1 VAQLEVEDLWPLS
14 PLQEGLLFHALFDEE
29 TSDGY
34 ALQALLDLD
43 GPLDAAVLRK
53 SAQALVD
60 RHASLR
66 AGFRQTASIDR
77 PVQVIAKRATPP
89 WTEIDLS
96 GLREDAKPSEAA
108 RLAAEEHIRRFD
120 PAAPPLLRL
129 LLLRFGPDRHRLVLT
144 AHHILLDG
152 WSLSLLL
159 NELFAIYRAGGVAVG
174 LRPVRPFKDYLAW
187 LNGQDRER
195 AAQAWRDELAGVD
208 EPTLVAPADHVR
220 TPREP
225 GRVRFAADAELTSA
239 LRGVARERGLTLNTV
254 VQGVWAML
262 VSRLAGRTDVVLGAM
277 VAGRPPELNGAAEML
292 GLFVNTVPVRVALD
306 PAQPVAEMLAALQDR
321 QSRLMGS
328 QYLGL
333 ADIQRLAGQG
343 ATFDTLFA
351 YESYP
356 HDPAADQDPG
366 PDGLR
371 VTQAVGGHEATH
383 YPLSLTV
390 LPGDRLGFRMT
401 YRKDVFDQTTAEG
414 FADRLLHLLKTVAAE
429 PDVLVGRVGL
439 LAPGEGAEVV
449 TRHRGGSL
457 VEVFGACVVG
467 GRDDVA
473 VVDGG
478 SGVGLSFGELDVASD
493 RVAARLVGL
502 GVGRGDCVGVVLG
515 RSVELVAVLLG
526 VLKAGAAYVPVDVEW
541 PVVRQERVLAGAG
554 VRVVVSDRRSWEVSG
569 LSARGGD
576 GVGGVGG
583 GGVVW
588 VDGGWV
594 LGGPVVEGPSVVVG
608 GDDVAYVMFT
618 SGSSGEPKGVAVTH
632 GGVVAFAG
640 DGVWSREVHGRMLLH
655 ASHAFDASTLELWVP
670 LLMGGC
676 VVVAPSGRV
685 DGGVLAGLVEGFG
698 LSAVHVTA
706 GVFAAL
712 AEEVPEVFGSLVE
725 VLTGGDVVSAAAVG
739 KVLRSCPSTVVR
751 QLYGPTETTM
761 CATTAR
767 FGVGEVPLEVLP
779 IGRPLEGTRV
789 FVLDGFLQP
798 VPVGVVGE
806 IYVAG
811 AGVGRGYVGRAG
823 LSGERFVACPFG
835 VGERMYRTGD
845 VGRWSGGGELVFV
858 GRGDAQVKVRGYRV
872 EPGEVESVVCS
883 HGLVGQAVV
892 VAREDQPGHRQLVA
906 YVVPAGEGFDAEV
919 VRGFVAGVLPEY
931 MVPSVWVV
939 LEALPLTVNG
949 KVDRAGL
956 PVPGAVGSGS
966 GLRGPGSVVE
976 EALCRLFGEVLR
988 VDRVGVEDSFF
999 DLGGDS
1005 IMSMQLVARARRSG
1019 IVLAA
1024 QDVFEHRTPAALALI
1039 AQTES
1044 ATEPASASG
1053 VAEDTGT
1060 GDIPLTPA
1068 MRRLADRAGL
1078 GTLASFAQSALV
1090 EVPSTVEPDSLTTAV
1105 NALLDHHS
1113 VLRARLV
1120 APDPEDTATWYL
1132 HVPPKR
1138 EAGVV
1143 VERVDAAGLTED
1155 EVADLLAGTGREAAR
1170 RLDPLTGVMVQAVW
1184 LDRGPE
1190 TPGRLLL
1197 VVHHL
1202 VVDGVSWRILVPD
1215 LAAAYGSVESGRPV
1229 ALEPVGTSFRRWA
1242 LTAAE
1247 QAGSDARRA
1256 ELPAWQRLLA
1266 DTEPLFGGRALD
1278 PATDTAATMRRI
1290 SLSLPSHV
1298 TDPLLTAVPA
1308 AYHATIEDV
1317 LLTGLAAAVGE
1328 WRQRRGDEP
1337 GPVLVEMERHG
1348 REPLAENADLSRTVG
1363 WFTGSHPVRLDLSA
1377 PEPGAGLPTG
1387 SGLDL
1392 AAVRAGGQAAGA
1404 LLKRVKERAVPG
1416 DGLGYGLLRHL
1427 SGSATGL
1434 ASRPAPQIAFN
1445 YMGRFAADAGG
1456 TGSGAHAGGTGGD
1469 AHVPDNASPGAA
1481 PRPGE
1486 TEGANWRIVELG
1498 GNADERMPAAHAL
1511 TLGAMVRDGAAGSE
1525 LTVSVSWPGSLLAE
1539 GAVRELAEGW
1549 VAMLSG
1555 LAEHAVLPGAGG
1567 RTPSDFPLVTLT
1579 QPDVEELEAAY
1590 PALTDI
1596 WPLAPLQEGLLFHAV
1611 FDRDAVDVY
1620 SGQHVLDLQGPLNP
1634 VTLRAAAQALLD
1646 RHPSLRAAFRQV
1658 GERDQAVQ
1666 VIADGVTLPWRE
1678 ADLSSL
1684 GPQDATEET
1693 RRLAAADLDRGFDP
1707 ATPPL
1712 LRFLLVR
1719 LGENHHRLVITNHH
1733 ILLDGWSLPILKRE
1747 LFELYTAGGRAEALP
1762 RTTSYGTYLAW
1773 LGRQDRQAARDAW
1786 RAELAGTEGPTLV
1799 AEADPAREPVVP
1811 EVIQGWA
1818 DGELTAALRGLARGN
1833 DLTLNTVVQA
1843 AWAML
1848 VGKLAGR
1855 RDVVFGAVV
1864 AGRPPELAGVEEML
1878 GLFINTLP
1886 VRVVLDPAQPMLR
1899 MLADLQIRQ
1908 SGLLPHQYLG
1918 LAEIQQLAGAG
1929 AGFDTLVAYE
1939 SFPHDPTGAPGAGD
1953 GRALRIAPAGGRD
1966 ATHYPLTLAVSP
1978 GERLGLRL
1986 SYRPDLFD
1994 RPAAEELLARLT
2006 RVLRALAA
2014 DPLASVGSVSVL
2026 GEAET
2031 RRVVREWND
2040 TGLSVPEGLLPD
2052 LFEDRA
2058 RRHPSAAAVVGAD
2071 RRMTYAEVDAAAN
2084 RLAGYLVGLGVGP
2097 ERVVGVALPRSVELV
2112 VALLAVVK
2120 AGGAYVPLDPGHP
2133 ASRLTQ
2139 VMEDADPLL
2148 VLGLTGTDLE
2158 GRRVVWLDDPAVL
2171 AAVAAQPGTAPARA
2185 ALSARNPAYVIFTS
2199 GSTGRPKGVVVTHG
2213 SVANYLS
2220 HVADRYPS
2228 VAGGSVLHSPVTFD
2242 LTVTALFGP
2251 LVAGGTVLV
2260 GDLDEPESLEQERDR
2275 DPLFVKA
2282 TPSHLHLLA
2291 DLDVPV
2297 GGGDLVVGGEQLTG
2311 DMLTAWRGSHPGVA
2325 VINEY
2330 GPTEATVGCMEYRV
2344 GPGEPAGPGPI
2355 PIGRPIRNTQIYVL
2369 DAFLQPVPVGGVGE
2383 MYLAGAGLARGYVR
2397 RPGLT
2402 GERFVASPFGTG
2414 ERMYRTGDL
2423 ARWAPDGELV
2433 YLGRVD
2439 EQVKVRGYRI
2449 ELGEVE
2455 AALAAHRAV
2464 DRVAVV
2470 AREDVPGQRRLV
2482 GYVVPVAG
2490 ERIDPVEVRGLAA
2503 ERLPD
2508 YMVPVA
2514 VVELADLPLTA
2525 HGKVDRTALPAP
2537 DFGDLAGSREPATS
2551 GEHTL
2556 CLLFAEVLHLERV
2569 GADDDFFMLGG
2580 DSIMSMQLVARG
2592 RRAGLVFTPRQVF
2605 EHRTPAGLAAIATS
2619 ELEENGPDDAEVT
2632 EMPLTPVMRWV
2643 AERAGLAGL
2652 AGRYAQS
2659 ATIRVPAGI
2668 EEDRLVAAVRAL
2680 VDHHDMLR
2688 ARLVCP
2694 EESDP
2699 GTWRLVVG
2707 PVGSVGSVGSVG
2719 GGLVRR
2725 VDGGG
2730 LDEAGVAALLAS
2742 EGRVA
2747 AGELDPLGG
2756 VMVRVVWVDCGGEVP
2771 GRVLV
2776 VAHHLVVDGVSWRV
2790 ITSDLASAYAG
2801 GTLERAGTSFRRWAL
2816 SAVEEASGAE
2826 RLGELPVWERMLGG
2840 GAGPLGVRPLDP
2852 ARDTAAS
2859 MRHVSTVLPA
2869 SITRELLTTVP
2880 AAFHAGINDVLLA
2893 GFAAAMGEWRGGGVV
2908 LDVEGHGR
2916 DEDVWGT
2923 VGWFTGVWPLLVDAG
2938 DADFEEVRAGGRAAG
2953 EVVKR
2958 VKEQVRA
2965 VPGDGLGFGLLRY
2978 LNPSTAG
2985 RLAGLPVPQVGFN
2998 YMGRVGAGDGADWR
3012 LDSMGGSVDD
3022 NAPAGHVLEAGG
3034 VVRDGGD
3041 GPELTVSLSWP
3052 AELLAEDEV
3061 RGLVEAWAAMLTG
3074 FTEHAGHPGAGGHT
3088 PSDFPLVGL
3097 GQEQVAELEAAYQG
3111 LTGIWSLSP
3120 LQEGLLFHALFDEDA
3135 VDVYSGQRAVDLEGP
3150 LDAERLRASGQALL
3164 DRHANLRTGFRQLPD
3179 LGKAVQV
3186 VVGSVALPWHEADL
3200 SALPADDAEAEARRL
3215 AAEDLERGF
3224 DPAVPPLLR
3233 FLLIRF
3239 GPERH
3244 RLVITNH
3251 HLLLDGWSQPIL
3263 KRELFTAYRAG
3274 DLPEPVPY
3282 DRYLDWLA
3290 GQDRDAARDAWRAE
3304 LAGAGEPTL
3313 VAEAGQRPD
3322 RAAPEYAEAGQRSD
3336 RAAPEYAEVTLD
3348 TELTA
3353 AVRAMARDH
3362 GLTLNTVVQGVWA
3375 MLVSRLAR
3383 RDDVVFGAVVA
3394 GRPPELAGVEEM
3406 VGLFVNT
3413 VPVRVRLDPAQPVA
3427 ELLTGLQARQSALMS
3442 AHYLGLAEIQ
3452 RLAGAGATF
3461 DTLLTYESYPRD
3473 PVVAVPDGGGR
3484 GELRI
3489 TPAGSEEAVH
3499 YPLSLTVLP
3508 GERVRLRL
3516 DRRPD
3521 AFTQQ
3526 TAGELARRLVRMLAA
3541 VSAEPG
3547 IPVGRV
3553 GLVEQAE
3560 HARTAGSWNQTAHP
3574 VPGGLLP
3581 DLFEAQVRAVP
3592 SARAV
3597 SDGFIRPTYAEVD
3610 AAANR
3615 LAGYLV
3621 GLGVGPECVVG
3632 VALPRSVELVVA
3644 LLAVLKAGGAY
3655 VPLDPG
3661 HPASRSAMV
3670 MEDADPVVVLCDS
3683 ETGRR
3688 LPGHP
3693 APRVVLDDPAVIGAL
3708 RDLPETAPARTALS
3722 ADHPAYVI
3730 FTSGSTG
3737 RPKGVMIP
3745 HGAVVNYLSH
3755 AVDRYPSVGTG
3766 AVLHSPV
3773 TFDLT
3778 VTALFAPLA
3787 SGGTVF
3793 VGDLD
3798 EPGSLKDAGDRD
3810 PLFLKATPGHLH
3822 LLADLGLPVGGGELV
3837 VGGEQLTGEALAAWR
3852 ERHPGAAVVNEYG
3865 PTETTVGCMEY
3876 WVRPGEPVGA
3886 GPVPIGRPIRNT
3898 RVHVLDA
3905 FLRPVPVGVSGEL
3918 YLAGAGLARGYARRP
3933 GLTGERFVASPFGTG
3948 ERMYRTGDLVRWTP
3962 GGELVFLGRMDD
3974 QVKVRGYRIE
3984 LGEIEAALAA
3994 HPAVDRVAVVTREDV
4009 PGRRR
4014 LVGYAVPVPG
4024 AEIDPEE
4031 VRGFLA
4037 DRLPEY
4043 MVPVTVVVMDE
4054 IPLTVHGKVD
4064 RPALPAPDFGAMA
4077 GSREPGTPVESM
4089 LCAFFAEVL
4098 GLERVGAD
4106 DDFFGLGGDSIMSMQ
4121 LVAKARRAGL
4131 VFTPK
4136 HVFERRTPA
4145 GLAAVATDATD
4156 HLDTGDDGSGEVPLT
4171 PAMHWIAERAGLA
4184 GLRRF
4189 SQSVL
4194 TVVPA
4199 GLGLDRLRQALRTL
4213 VGHHAMLRARLVA
4226 PDAEDPTTWR
4236 LAVPPPDGEAADVA
4250 HRVDVAGLDDDALAG
4265 LVEREGLAAA
4275 ERLDP
4280 VHGPTVQAVWFDRG
4294 GAAPGRL
4301 LLVVHHLVV
4310 DGVSWRVLLPDLEAA
4325 CAGREPEPAG
4335 TSFRR
4340 WALLAQAQATTKER
4354 IAELPEWERVLTA
4367 AEPPIG
4373 GRPLDPS
4380 LDTAATMRSI
4390 SVRVEDTAALLTA
4403 VPALFHA
4410 GIDDVLLAG
4419 FAAAVTEWRQRRGAG
4434 HGPVLVDLEGHG
4446 REPLADGVDLSRTV
4460 GWFTAIHPVRLD
4472 TGGANLA
4479 QVRGGGTAAGQVVK
4493 RVKEQLRAVPADGL
4507 GYGMLRHLNPETRP
4521 VLAVRAAP
4529 QISFNYMGRLTASAS
4544 ASGQTGFWR
4553 QLGLGGDT
4561 GDMPA
4566 AYALEA
4572 GGVVRDGPGGPE
4584 LTLLLAWP
4592 RHLLEEAEVR
4602 ALADG
4607 WAAMLAGLAAHAE
4620 RPEAGGHTASD
4631 FPLLAL
4637 AEGDLDGMAAE
4648 LAGNDSERRAR

>member
-1 VAQLEVEDLWPLS
+1 
-14 PLQEGLLFHALFDEE
+14 
-29 TSDGY
+29 
-34 ALQALLDLD
+34 
-43 GPLDAAVLRK
+43 
-53 SAQALVD
+53 
-60 RHASLR
+60 
-66 AGFRQTASIDR
+66 
-77 PVQVIAKRATPP
+77 
-89 WTEIDLS
+89 
-96 GLREDAKPSEAA
+96 
-108 RLAAEEHIRRFD
+108 
-120 PAAPPLLRL
+120 
-129 LLLRFGPDRHRLVLT
+129 
-144 AHHILLDG
+144 
-152 WSLSLLL
+152 
-159 NELFAIYRAGGVAVG
+159 
-174 LRPVRPFKDYLAW
+174 
-187 LNGQDRER
+187 
-195 AAQAWRDELAGVD
+195 
-208 EPTLVAPADHVR
+208 
-220 TPREP
+220 
-225 GRVRFAADAELTSA
+225 
-239 LRGVARERGLTLNTV
+239 
-254 VQGVWAML
+254 
-262 VSRLAGRTDVVLGAM
+262 
-277 VAGRPPELNGAAEML
+277 
-292 GLFVNTVPVRVALD
+292 
-306 PAQPVAEMLAALQDR
+306 
-321 QSRLMGS
+321 
-328 QYLGL
+328 
-333 ADIQRLAGQG
+333 
-343 ATFDTLFA
+343 
-351 YESYP
+351 
-356 HDPAADQDPG
+356 
-366 PDGLR
+366 
-371 VTQAVGGHEATH
+371 
-383 YPLSLTV
+383 
-390 LPGDRLGFRMT
+390 
-401 YRKDVFDQTTAEG
+401 
-414 FADRLLHLLKTVAAE
+414 
-429 PDVLVGRVGL
+429 
-439 LAPGEGAEVV
+439 
-449 TRHRGGSL
+449 
-457 VEVFGACVVG
+457 
-467 GRDDVA
+467 
-473 VVDGG
+473 
-478 SGVGLSFGELDVASD
+478 
-493 RVAARLVGL
+493 
-502 GVGRGDCVGVVLG
+502 
-515 RSVELVAVLLG
+515 
-526 VLKAGAAYVPVDVEW
+526 
-541 PVVRQERVLAGAG
+541 
-554 VRVVVSDRRSWEVSG
+554 
-569 LSARGGD
+569 
-576 GVGGVGG
+576 
-583 GGVVW
+583 
-588 VDGGWV
+588 
-594 LGGPVVEGPSVVVG
+594 
-608 GDDVAYVMFT
+608 
-618 SGSSGEPKGVAVTH
+618 
-632 GGVVAFAG
+632 
-640 DGVWSREVHGRMLLH
+640 
-655 ASHAFDASTLELWVP
+655 
-670 LLMGGC
+670 
-676 VVVAPSGRV
+676 
-685 DGGVLAGLVEGFG
+685 
-698 LSAVHVTA
+698 
-706 GVFAAL
+706 
-712 AEEVPEVFGSLVE
+712 
-725 VLTGGDVVSAAAVG
+725 
-739 KVLRSCPSTVVR
+739 
-751 QLYGPTETTM
+751 
-761 CATTAR
+761 
-767 FGVGEVPLEVLP
+767 
-779 IGRPLEGTRV
+779 
-789 FVLDGFLQP
+789 
-798 VPVGVVGE
+798 
-806 IYVAG
+806 
-811 AGVGRGYVGRAG
+811 
-823 LSGERFVACPFG
+823 
-835 VGERMYRTGD
+835 
-845 VGRWSGGGELVFV
+845 
-858 GRGDAQVKVRGYRV
+858 
-872 EPGEVESVVCS
+872 
-883 HGLVGQAVV
+883 
-892 VAREDQPGHRQLVA
+892 
-906 YVVPAGEGFDAEV
+906 
-919 VRGFVAGVLPEY
+919 
-931 MVPSVWVV
+931 
-939 LEALPLTVNG
+939 
-949 KVDRAGL
+949 
-956 PVPGAVGSGS
+956 
-966 GLRGPGSVVE
+966 
-976 EALCRLFGEVLR
+976 
-988 VDRVGVEDSFF
+988 
-999 DLGGDS
+999 
-1005 IMSMQLVARARRSG
+1005 
-1019 IVLAA
+1019 
-1024 QDVFEHRTPAALALI
+1024 
-1039 AQTES
+1039 
-1044 ATEPASASG
+1044 
-1053 VAEDTGT
+1053 
-1060 GDIPLTPA
+1060 
-1068 MRRLADRAGL
+1068 
-1078 GTLASFAQSALV
+1078 
-1090 EVPSTVEPDSLTTAV
+1090 
-1105 NALLDHHS
+1105 
-1113 VLRARLV
+1113 
-1120 APDPEDTATWYL
+1120 
-1132 HVPPKR
+1132 
-1138 EAGVV
+1138 
-1143 VERVDAAGLTED
+1143 
-1155 EVADLLAGTGREAAR
+1155 
-1170 RLDPLTGVMVQAVW
+1170 
-1184 LDRGPE
+1184 
-1190 TPGRLLL
+1190 
-1197 VVHHL
+1197 
-1202 VVDGVSWRILVPD
+1202 
-1215 LAAAYGSVESGRPV
+1215 
-1229 ALEPVGTSFRRWA
+1229 
-1242 LTAAE
+1242 
-1247 QAGSDARRA
+1247 
-1256 ELPAWQRLLA
+1256 
-1266 DTEPLFGGRALD
+1266 
-1278 PATDTAATMRRI
+1278 
-1290 SLSLPSHV
+1290 
-1298 TDPLLTAVPA
+1298 
-1308 AYHATIEDV
+1308 
-1317 LLTGLAAAVGE
+1317 
-1328 WRQRRGDEP
+1328 
-1337 GPVLVEMERHG
+1337 
-1348 REPLAENADLSRTVG
+1348 
-1363 WFTGSHPVRLDLSA
+1363 
-1377 PEPGAGLPTG
+1377 
-1387 SGLDL
+1387 
-1392 AAVRAGGQAAGA
+1392 
-1404 LLKRVKERAVPG
+1404 
-1416 DGLGYGLLRHL
+1416 
-1427 SGSATGL
+1427 
-1434 ASRPAPQIAFN
+1434 
-1445 YMGRFAADAGG
+1445 
-1456 TGSGAHAGGTGGD
+1456 
-1469 AHVPDNASPGAA
+1469 
-1481 PRPGE
+1481 
-1486 TEGANWRIVELG
+1486 
-1498 GNADERMPAAHAL
+1498 
-1511 TLGAMVRDGAAGSE
+1511 
-1525 LTVSVSWPGSLLAE
+1525 
-1539 GAVRELAEGW
+1539 
-1549 VAMLSG
+1549 
-1555 LAEHAVLPGAGG
+1555 
-1567 RTPSDFPLVTLT
+1567 
-1579 QPDVEELEAAY
+1579 
-1590 PALTDI
+1590 
-1596 WPLAPLQEGLLFHAV
+1596 
-1611 FDRDAVDVY
+1611 
-1620 SGQHVLDLQGPLNP
+1620 
-1634 VTLRAAAQALLD
+1634 
-1646 RHPSLRAAFRQV
+1646 
-1658 GERDQAVQ
+1658 
-1666 VIADGVTLPWRE
+1666 
-1678 ADLSSL
+1678 
-1684 GPQDATEET
+1684 
-1693 RRLAAADLDRGFDP
+1693 
-1707 ATPPL
+1707 
-1712 LRFLLVR
+1712 
-1719 LGENHHRLVITNHH
+1719 
-1733 ILLDGWSLPILKRE
+1733 
-1747 LFELYTAGGRAEALP
+1747 
-1762 RTTSYGTYLAW
+1762 
-1773 LGRQDRQAARDAW
+1773 
-1786 RAELAGTEGPTLV
+1786 
-1799 AEADPAREPVVP
+1799 
-1811 EVIQGWA
+1811 
-1818 DGELTAALRGLARGN
+1818 
-1833 DLTLNTVVQA
+1833 
-1843 AWAML
+1843 
-1848 VGKLAGR
+1848 
-1855 RDVVFGAVV
+1855 
-1864 AGRPPELAGVEEML
+1864 
-1878 GLFINTLP
+1878 
-1886 VRVVLDPAQPMLR
+1886 
-1899 MLADLQIRQ
+1899 
-1908 SGLLPHQYLG
+1908 
-1918 LAEIQQLAGAG
+1918 
-1929 AGFDTLVAYE
+1929 
-1939 SFPHDPTGAPGAGD
+1939 
-1953 GRALRIAPAGGRD
+1953 
-1966 ATHYPLTLAVSP
+1966 
-1978 GERLGLRL
+1978 
-1986 SYRPDLFD
+1986 
-1994 RPAAEELLARLT
+1994 
-2006 RVLRALAA
+2006 
-2014 DPLASVGSVSVL
+2014 
-2026 GEAET
+2026 
-2031 RRVVREWND
+2031 
-2040 TGLSVPEGLLPD
+2040 
-2052 LFEDRA
+2052 
-2058 RRHPSAAAVVGAD
+2058 
-2071 RRMTYAEVDAAAN
+2071 
-2084 RLAGYLVGLGVGP
+2084 
-2097 ERVVGVALPRSVELV
+2097 
-2112 VALLAVVK
+2112 
-2120 AGGAYVPLDPGHP
+2120 
-2133 ASRLTQ
+2133 
-2139 VMEDADPLL
+2139 
-2148 VLGLTGTDLE
+2148 
-2158 GRRVVWLDDPAVL
+2158 
-2171 AAVAAQPGTAPARA
+2171 
-2185 ALSARNPAYVIFTS
+2185 
-2199 GSTGRPKGVVVTHG
+2199 
-2213 SVANYLS
+2213 
-2220 HVADRYPS
+2220 
-2228 VAGGSVLHSPVTFD
+2228 
-2242 LTVTALFGP
+2242 
-2251 LVAGGTVLV
+2251 
-2260 GDLDEPESLEQERDR
+2260 
-2275 DPLFVKA
+2275 
-2282 TPSHLHLLA
+2282 
-2291 DLDVPV
+2291 
-2297 GGGDLVVGGEQLTG
+2297 
-2311 DMLTAWRGSHPGVA
+2311 
-2325 VINEY
+2325 
-2330 GPTEATVGCMEYRV
+2330 
-2344 GPGEPAGPGPI
+2344 
-2355 PIGRPIRNTQIYVL
+2355 
-2369 DAFLQPVPVGGVGE
+2369 
-2383 MYLAGAGLARGYVR
+2383 
-2397 RPGLT
+2397 
-2402 GERFVASPFGTG
+2402 
-2414 ERMYRTGDL
+2414 
-2423 ARWAPDGELV
+2423 
-2433 YLGRVD
+2433 
-2439 EQVKVRGYRI
+2439 
-2449 ELGEVE
+2449 
-2455 AALAAHRAV
+2455 
-2464 DRVAVV
+2464 
-2470 AREDVPGQRRLV
+2470 
-2482 GYVVPVAG
+2482 
-2490 ERIDPVEVRGLAA
+2490 
-2503 ERLPD
+2503 
-2508 YMVPVA
+2508 
-2514 VVELADLPLTA
+2514 
-2525 HGKVDRTALPAP
+2525 
-2537 DFGDLAGSREPATS
+2537 
-2551 GEHTL
+2551 
-2556 CLLFAEVLHLERV
+2556 
-2569 GADDDFFMLGG
+2569 
-2580 DSIMSMQLVARG
+2580 
-2592 RRAGLVFTPRQVF
+2592 
-2605 EHRTPAGLAAIATS
+2605 
-2619 ELEENGPDDAEVT
+2619 
-2632 EMPLTPVMRWV
+2632 
-2643 AERAGLAGL
+2643 
-2652 AGRYAQS
+2652 
-2659 ATIRVPAGI
+2659 
-2668 EEDRLVAAVRAL
+2668 
-2680 VDHHDMLR
+2680 
-2688 ARLVCP
+2688 
-2694 EESDP
+2694 
-2699 GTWRLVVG
+2699 
-2707 PVGSVGSVGSVG
+2707 
-2719 GGLVRR
+2719 
-2725 VDGGG
+2725 
-2730 LDEAGVAALLAS
+2730 
-2742 EGRVA
+2742 
-2747 AGELDPLGG
+2747 
-2756 VMVRVVWVDCGGEVP
+2756 
-2771 GRVLV
+2771 
-2776 VAHHLVVDGVSWRV
+2776 
-2790 ITSDLASAYAG
+2790 
-2801 GTLERAGTSFRRWAL
+2801 
-2816 SAVEEASGAE
+2816 
-2826 RLGELPVWERMLGG
+2826 
-2840 GAGPLGVRPLDP
+2840 
-2852 ARDTAAS
+2852 
-2859 MRHVSTVLPA
+2859 
-2869 SITRELLTTVP
+2869 
-2880 AAFHAGINDVLLA
+2880 
-2893 GFAAAMGEWRGGGVV
+2893 
-2908 LDVEGHGR
+2908 
-2916 DEDVWGT
+2916 
-2923 VGWFTGVWPLLVDAG
+2923 
-2938 DADFEEVRAGGRAAG
+2938 
-2953 EVVKR
+2953 
-2958 VKEQVRA
+2958 VRA

-3290 GQDRDAARDAWRAE
+3290 SQDRDAARDAWRAE

-3313 VAEAGQRPD
+3313 V
-3322 RAAPEYAEAGQRSD
+3322 AEAGQRSD

-3362 GLTLNTVVQGVWA
+3362 ALTLNTVVQGVWA

-3452 RLAGAGATF
+3452 RLAGPGATF

-4544 ASGQTGFWR
+4544 GQTGFWR